1 MEYKFSAHIGGEE
14 PNVTPQNGVS
24 LDFAEGCDAMGSA
37 FLDLSKGVISVS
49 HTINDW
55 VKWFEREHQKFLRA
69 KKALLW
75 AVTHG
80 YIALVNDTKH
90 CNCYK
95 SVSTPKELK
104 RFFRSATFIIGF
116 MIFSKDYVPCKIK
129 KGRVSEINV
138 WPYAID
144 CVDEMEKLYTAR
156 LNGSWDYNKQ

>member
-1 MEYKFSAHIGGEE
+1 MAESFRLYIGDKEL
-14 PNVTPQNGVS
+14 NVNPQNGVS
-24 LDFAEGCDAMGSA
+24 LDFAEGCDAMGTT
-37 FLDLSKGVISVS
+37 FLDLSEGVINVS

-55 VKWFEREHQKFLRA
+55 VKWFEHERQKYLLV
-69 KKALLW
+69 KKALMW

-80 YIALVNDTKH
+80 YIALVNDTTH

-95 SVSTPKELK
+95 SISTPKELK

-116 MIFSKDYVPCKIK
+116 RVFSKDYVPCKIK

-144 CVDEMEKLYTAR
+144 CIDEIEKE
-156 LNGSWDYNKQ
+156 D